1 MISPIVPAQNNPIQ
15 IQNSS
20 SKQEDF
26 IPILLP
32 IVESDEVAAIY
43 TPSSPPAK
51 KKKTNRKVEATEKE
65 KHIDQRG

>member
-15 IQNSS
+15 TQNSS

-32 IVESDEVAAIY
+32 IIESDEIAAIY
-43 TPSSPPAK
+43 TPSPPPIK

>member
-1 MISPIVPAQNNPIQ
+1 MISPIIPAQNNPIQ

-43 TPSSPPAK
+43 TPSPPPTK